1 MCPPVVAR
9 TNQNHSYMRMSWTS
23 NGLLMRS
30 FCESRV
36 IRMHYK
42 RSVLA
47 LFLSI
52 VLMVFLLS
60 ACSNNNTECKLS
72 ELKDDK
78 LIQYITDSKI
88 AIPEDIDIDTIRGMI
103 IELENNLDHP
113 APVMG
118 YTLVADL
125 YEDLR
130 NLVVEYEPSKE

>member
-1 MCPPVVAR
+1 
-9 TNQNHSYMRMSWTS
+9 
-23 NGLLMRS
+23 
-30 FCESRV
+30 
-36 IRMHYK
+36 MHYK

-60 ACSNNNTECKLS
+60 ACSNNNTECK
-72 ELKDDK
+72 
-78 LIQYITDSKI
+78 
-88 AIPEDIDIDTIRGMI
+88 DIDIDTIRGMI